1 MLSLM
6 QTAELLQGSFS
17 GDANLHFLRVTTDS
31 RDVKPGDLFIALQ
44 GDTFDGHDFAQQ
56 AFTQGAVAVMA
67 HKSLPDFSGNL
78 IQVSNTRRALT
89 QLAAFWRRRFSIP
102 VIAVTGSNGKTTVKE
117 MIAAILAAAYGES
130 GRLATQGNLNNDIG
144 VPLTL
149 LRLNQQHQ
157 AAVIELGMNHP
168 GEIAELA
175 QITQPTVALVNN
187 AQREHQEFM
196 HSIEAVA
203 NENGSVFSF
212 LPESGIAVFPADSD
226 YVALWRDLACGKK
239 IMTFGLTGAADVF
252 AQTTGTGGLTL
263 SIAGVPWPAAIPLQ
277 ILGEH
282 NILNAAAAAACTHAA
297 GVSTAAIAQGLA
309 AFKPVAGRLVL
320 KRLPQGTVLVDD
332 TYNANPDSVR
342 AAIEVLANL
351 PRPTLLVLGDMGEV
365 GQQGPEFHAEVGAYA
380 KQKGIGRLMTVG
392 EASRYAAQAYGAG
405 AQHFPTVAEAQSVL
419 DESDLGGSILVKGSR
434 FMKMERIVAALC
446 AGEEKN
452 VA

>member
-1 MLSLM
+1 
-6 QTAELLQGSFS
+6 
-17 GDANLHFLRVTTDS
+17 
-31 RDVKPGDLFIALQ
+31 
-44 GDTFDGHDFAQQ
+44 
-56 AFTQGAVAVMA
+56 
-67 HKSLPDFSGNL
+67 
-78 IQVSNTRRALT
+78 
-89 QLAAFWRRRFSIP
+89 
-102 VIAVTGSNGKTTVKE
+102 
-117 MIAAILAAAYGES
+117 
-130 GRLATQGNLNNDIG
+130 
-144 VPLTL
+144 
-149 LRLNQQHQ
+149 
-157 AAVIELGMNHP
+157 
-168 GEIAELA
+168 
-175 QITQPTVALVNN
+175 
-187 AQREHQEFM
+187 
-196 HSIEAVA
+196 
-203 NENGSVFSF
+203 
-212 LPESGIAVFPADSD
+212 
-226 YVALWRDLACGKK
+226 LWRDLACGKK